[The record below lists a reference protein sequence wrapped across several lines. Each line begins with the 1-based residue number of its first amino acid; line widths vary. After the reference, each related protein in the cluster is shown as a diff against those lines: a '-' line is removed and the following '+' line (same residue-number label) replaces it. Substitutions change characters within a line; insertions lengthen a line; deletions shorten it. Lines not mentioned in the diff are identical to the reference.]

1 MDLRVDRDAEV
12 PLGTQLAW
20 KLRRLVETGDLG
32 PGDRLPSVREAA
44 TAAGV
49 NVNTVRAVYGR
60 LEQEG
65 LVSSEQGRGTFVRRP
80 AGPGAGQSAE
90 LDARRTPAQADRPP
104 GG

>member
-20 KLRRLVETGDLG
+20 KLRRLVETGELG
-32 PGDRLPSVREAA
+32 AGDRLPSVREAA

-60 LEQEG
+60 LEQ
-65 LVSSEQGRGTFVRRP
+65 RGTRVER
-80 AGPGAGQSAE
+80 AGPRHVRAPRRRARGRPERRAGRA
-90 LDARRTPAQADRPP
+90 AHAAQADRPP